1 MYWEKLIF
9 PPPVH
14 LLHSHTSTRLIALLT
29 PDMGVF
35 PPPGGKIGLT
45 PTYCPTI

>member
-1 MYWEKLIF
+1 MYREKLIF
-9 PPPVH
+9 PPPMR

-35 PPPGGKIGLT
+35 PPPGNSLT
-45 PTYCPTI
+45 PTDCPTI